1 MLVNL
6 RSLTQ
11 STLAGP
17 AKKIASL
24 LPCIFL
30 MSHGHVAL
38 AQQTIDLRVS
48 AIVPPRL
55 CNLGERCMP
64 AAANAVTRVVVE
76 GDVIRYTGSQPVVT
90 RDNGVMTIL
99 F

>member
-1 MLVNL
+1 MVEFLL
-6 RSLTQ
+6 SLTQ
-11 STLAGP
+11 STRAGP
-17 AKKIASL
+17 AKKVASL

-30 MSHGHVAL
+30 MSPAHVAL

-64 AAANAVTRVVVE
+64 AAATAMTRVVVE